1 MASDPTQDDGF
12 ALVAQGIV
20 KTYPGVV
27 ALRGVTL
34 RLRSGAVHALVG
46 ENGAGKSTLVKVL
59 TGAVVPDEGDI
70 TVGTMTVGG
79 LTPRSARAIGISAI
93 PQERQIAAD
102 LSIAENVFLGHL
114 PRTPV
119 GRVDWG
125 ATRSRADRLCR
136 RIGLDVDV
144 RRTARGLGAATMQ
157 AVEIAR
163 ALSIDAQ
170 ILLMDEPT
178 SALSAAEIERL
189 FVSVRALKD
198 DGKAVLYI
206 SHHLEEVFEIADEV
220 TVLRDGRIV
229 ETRPVGGLDSRRLT
243 ALMIGR
249 EPEEL
254 EARAAPRGGPSSDR
268 EVALQ
273 AADVHKAPSLHGVS
287 LKVRRG
293 EILCVAGAVG
303 SGRRELARCLAGVTA
318 PDEGVVA
325 VGARQVRS
333 PRDAIRRGLVFV
345 PEDRKREGL
354 LLDLTVLD
362 NIALGRLSF
371 DKTPLVRPWRMR
383 REASRVV
390 DQLRVITP
398 SLKQPVRLLSGGNQ
412 QRVVL
417 GRWLNVGAR
426 ILVFDEP
433 TAGIDVGAKVEIYR
447 LLRQL
452 ADRGATI
459 VLFSSDF
466 EEIKIMADRVI
477 VLHRGRSAG
486 EIGRDEI
493 SEERLLALQ
502 LGGPA

>member
-287 LKVRRG
+287 LKVRR
-293 EILCVAGAVG
+293 
-303 SGRRELARCLAGVTA
+303 ELARCLAGVTA